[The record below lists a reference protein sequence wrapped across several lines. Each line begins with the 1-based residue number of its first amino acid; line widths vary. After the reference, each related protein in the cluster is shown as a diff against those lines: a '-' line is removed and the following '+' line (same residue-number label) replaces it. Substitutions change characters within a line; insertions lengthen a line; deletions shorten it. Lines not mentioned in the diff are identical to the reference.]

1 MNLTREQLQHKL
13 LRIFEENFE
22 IKNPGLDDDLREAY
36 EFDSIDAIGLL
47 VEIERIMGVKLSQ
60 EKKKQSM
67 DIRTINDICNY
78 VETIHIAR
86 S

>member
-1 MNLTREQLQHKL
+1 MNITREQLQQKL
-13 LRIFEENFE
+13 LHIFEENFE
-22 IKNPGLDDDLREAY
+22 IKDPGLNDDLRETY

-60 EKKKQSM
+60 EEKKQSM
-67 DIRTINDICNY
+67 DIRTINDICDY
-78 VETIHIAR
+78 VEAMYSAR